1 MSNPIIHNVRHQH
14 ASTNTVYHALYG
26 YYFLGISKPNLAKIY
41 GKAVS
46 TIYEWIGRYERDGLF
61 RRKQRERIYKKF
73 CVEKRE
79 WLVNLYRNEPILF
92 LDEAKQKFQSYF
104 QVSISVSAI
113 CTILHESGL
122 SWKTIERRAI
132 QIRDSEIIRF
142 VQEMLAIRWDLYNLV
157 FLDEVS
163 FDNKDML
170 RRKGYGVV
178 GQKLIYRGEFSRK
191 PRVSL
196 LCFLGMNGI
205 LDSFW
210 TEGTFNRLKFFDCCR
225 KFAINNNLVQ
235 TYPGF
240 HSVWIL
246 DGARIHCDPHII
258 RYLRSVGI
266 IPIFLPAY
274 CPFFNPIEIIFGLI
288 KKHLRRHHQENASI
302 LEELCDGLNYF
313 KVYPCHKLFEN
324 CGYMSGG
331 TFLPERGLSQ
341 DPKYMDFNVFPR

>member
-1 MSNPIIHNVRHQH
+1 MANLIIHNVRHQH

-26 YYFLGISKPNLAKIY
+26 YYFLGISARNLAEIY
-41 GKAVS
+41 GKAIS
-46 TIYEWIGRYERDGLF
+46 TIYDWIGRYERDGVF
-61 RRKQRERIYKKF
+61 RRKQREQIYRKF
-73 CVEKRE
+73 CLEKRE
-79 WLVNLYRNEPILF
+79 WLVNLYRKEPILF
-92 LDEAKQKFQSYF
+92 LDEARQKFQQHF
-104 QVSISVSAI
+104 QISISVSSV
-113 CTILHESGL
+113 CTILHEAGL

-132 QIRDSEIIRF
+132 QIRDSEIVRF
-142 VQEMLAIRWDLYNLV
+142 VQELLAIRWDLYNLV

-196 LCFLGMNGI
+196 LCFLGLGGM

-210 TEGTFNRLKFFDCCR
+210 TEGTFNRIKFFDCCR
-225 KFAINNNLVQ
+225 KFALKNNLVQ
-235 TYPGF
+235 NYPGF
-240 HSVWIL
+240 HSIWIL

-258 RYLRSVGI
+258 RYLRSIGV

-274 CPFFNPIEIIFGLI
+274 CPFFNPIEVVFGLI
-288 KKHLRRHHQENASI
+288 KKHLKRYHKENASI
-302 LEELCDGLNYF
+302 LEEVCDSMNYF
-313 KVYPCHKLFEN
+313 KVYPCRNLFEN

-331 TFLPERGLSQ
+331 VFLPEKGLSQ
-341 DPKYMDFNVFPR
+341 DPKYMDFNVHPR